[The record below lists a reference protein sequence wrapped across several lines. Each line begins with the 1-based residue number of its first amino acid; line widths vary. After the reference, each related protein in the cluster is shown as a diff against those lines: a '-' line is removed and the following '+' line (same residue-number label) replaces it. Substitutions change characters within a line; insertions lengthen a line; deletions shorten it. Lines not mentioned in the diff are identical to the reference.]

1 MFLWLLSP
9 GCCIV
14 FIVVC
19 IADKRLWIRIA
30 EAMKCWNLFN
40 LLLWLK
46 SEWRF
51 WKIESILHPEMG
63 SVVSGCIATSYLHL
77 STKDSV
83 KEDHWWTAAHLL
95 FKAETHARCCDF
107 FLFLTVFNPAFAPLL
122 FQSWCLKILQPCPV
136 APEDTVRQYR
146 NIIPD
151 AAGLALMLF
160 WPKLWGRNKT
170 GTTIYSSESS

>member
-19 IADKRLWIRIA
+19 IADKRLRIRIA

-40 LLLWLK
+40 LLPWLK

-51 WKIESILHPEMG
+51 WKIESILHPEVG
-63 SVVSGCIATSYLHL
+63 SMLSGCIATSYLHL

-83 KEDHWWTAAHLL
+83 KGDHWCTAAHLL
-95 FKAETHARCCDF
+95 FKAEPLARQSDVSF
-107 FLFLTVFNPAFAPLL
+107 FFLTVFNPVFSPLL
-122 FQSWCLKILQPCPV
+122 FQSWCLKTLQPCSTR
-136 APEDTVRQYR
+136 DTVRQYR
-146 NIIPD
+146 NITPD
-151 AAGLALMLF
+151 AAGLVLMLF
-160 WPKLWGRNKT
+160 WPKQWDRNKT
-170 GTTIYSSESS
+170 GTTIYSSEIS